1 MQLQT
6 QQWWPADNIEGLGSH
21 GAWLALAKEESVEP
35 PEQLGQR
42 PFIRGRHDD
51 HAATRIRRE
60 APIVE
65 VVAVE
70 RQQRPAPL
78 SCKAVVLAV
87 GHSSQI
93 VVLQD
98 EQHIPGQP
106 PTHERHEARR
116 HVRIGVD
123 ARLARAPLEVSAEL
137 RGESPHGV
145 LLICL
150 HIRHRYRRA
159 RRPRLAGASGLG
171 LPEKIRDQFVPAVQ
185 ERLALAASVL

>member
-1 MQLQT
+1 MQLTT
-6 QQWWPADNIEGLGSH
+6 QQWWPDDIEGLGSH

-35 PEQLGQR
+35 PEQPGQR
-42 PFIRGRHDD
+42 PFIGGRHDD

-65 VVAVE
+65 IVTVE
-70 RQQRPAPL
+70 RQQRSAPL
-78 SCKAVVLAV
+78 SCKTVVLAV
-87 GHSSQI
+87 GRSSQI
-93 VVLQD
+93 FVLQD
-98 EQHIPGQP
+98 EQYIPAQSP
-106 PTHERHEARR
+106 PHERDEARR

-123 ARLARAPLEVSAEL
+123 ARLARALLEVSAEL

-150 HIRHRYRRA
+150 HIRHRCRRA
-159 RRPRLAGASGLG
+159 RRLSLVGASGLG
-171 LPEKIRDQFVPAVQ
+171 LPEEIRDKFVPAVQ

>member
-1 MQLQT
+1 MQLQA
-6 QQWWPADNIEGLGSH
+6 QQRWPADNIEGLGSH

-42 PFIRGRHDD
+42 PFIGGRHDN
-51 HAATRIRRE
+51 HAATGIRRE

-65 VVAVE
+65 VVTVE

-78 SCKAVVLAV
+78 SRKAVVLAV
-87 GHSSQI
+87 GRSSQI
-93 VVLQD
+93 FVLQD
-98 EQHIPGQP
+98 EQRIPGQP
-106 PTHERHEARR
+106 PPHERDEARR

-145 LLICL
+145 LLVCL

-159 RRPRLAGASGLG
+159 RRPRLAGASRLG
-171 LPEKIRDQFVPAVQ
+171 LPEEIRDQLVPAVQ

>member
-1 MQLQT
+1 MQLAT
-6 QQWWPADNIEGLGSH
+6 QQWWPADDIEGFGSH

-42 PFIRGRHDD
+42 PFIGGRHDD
-51 HAATRIRRE
+51 HAATSTRRE

-65 VVAVE
+65 VVTVKC
-70 RQQRPAPL
+70 QQRSAPL

-87 GHSSQI
+87 GRSSQI
-93 VVLQD
+93 FVLQD
-98 EQHIPGQP
+98 EQHIPAQP
-106 PTHERHEARR
+106 LPHERDEARR

-123 ARLARAPLEVSAEL
+123 ARLARAPLKVSAEL

-145 LLICL
+145 LLIGL
-150 HIRHRYRRA
+150 HIRHRCRRA
-159 RRPRLAGASGLG
+159 RRTRLAGASGLG
-171 LPEKIRDQFVPAVQ
+171 LPEEIRDQLVPAVQ